1 MTALVSDMIAALI
14 SGGFGT
20 AKNTDIYEDNIMP
33 APMAQLMVKLTGGD
47 LPITTLDSQTSRSG
61 VQVYVVDSLHDTAR
75 DKAEAMRA
83 YFSVKKNVIRQA
95 IWAARSDPIYLGQLD
110 DGRHKFVVEF
120 KIFG

>member
-1 MTALVSDMIAALI
+1 MTALISDMIAALI

-33 APMAQLMVKLTGGD
+33 APTAQLMVKLTGGD

-61 VQVYVVDSLHDTAR
+61 IQVYVVDSLHDTAR
-75 DKAEAMRA
+75 DKSEAIRA
-83 YFSVKKNVIRQA
+83 YFSVRKNVVRQA
-95 IWAARSDPIYLGQLD
+95 ICAARSDPIYLGQLD

>member
-1 MTALVSDMIAALI
+1 MTALVSDMIAALV

-33 APMAQLMVKLTGGD
+33 VPLAQLMVRLTGGNT
-47 LPITTLDSQTSRSG
+47 PITTVDSQTDRSG
-61 VQVYVVDSLHDTAR
+61 IQIYVVDSLHDTAR
-75 DKAEAMRA
+75 DKAEAIRA
-83 YFSVKKNVIRQA
+83 YFKVKKNTIRQA

-120 KIFG
+120 HVFG

>member
-1 MTALVSDMIAALI
+1 MTALISDMIGALV

-33 APMAQLMVKLTGGD
+33 MPLAQLMVKLTGGRP
-47 LPITTLDSQTSRSG
+47 PITTVDSQTAMSG
-61 VQVYVVDSLHDTAR
+61 IQVYVVDSLHDTAR
-75 DKAEAMRA
+75 DKAEAIRV
-83 YFSVKKNVIRQA
+83 YFSMKKNTIRQA

-120 KIFG
+120 QVFG